1 MWSEIS
7 SRRAIALFVSP
18 LADRGKHLELARREE
33 RALAQDIGLP
43 EFAADEGR
51 RLSLAEVYQSLR

>member
-1 MWSEIS
+1 VE
-7 SRRAIALFVSP
+7 RDFEPPRDRLVREP

-51 RLSLAEVYQSLR
+51 RLSLAEVYRSLR